1 MRPFRTIRARLT
13 AWYTLALLVLLTLVF
28 LLIYL
33 IARAQL
39 YSNFDQ
45 SLSQR
50 LQEVAGNVNH
60 EADEQHEL
68 ADISQRRGPDDL
80 GPGGNPAFG
89 TGPGGGPG
97 PIPGTA
103 FNFNPLSANEVVM
116 VYSGTGQLANQLV
129 GQLSAAQAAGLVQN
143 LTGDQIHTASLDGGL
158 ALRGARIIDEDDGT
172 IIIIARPANTV
183 EQPLGNMLFAFALA
197 APLALLLAAL
207 GGWFLTTRALRPI
220 AAMNQTVQ
228 AISSQDLSRRLALG
242 PPTDELTGLAST
254 IDAMLGR
261 IEVGV
266 EQQRRFTAD
275 ASHELRTPLT
285 VISSEAELA
294 LSRNRPAAEY
304 RTALAAIERE
314 SGVMRRLVEDLLTLA
329 RSDAGRL
336 PAPPDVDMVELAAN
350 IVARLSNKA
359 TAAGITLT
367 LTGTEEAAIVR
378 GDENQLGRILLNLI
392 ENAIK
397 YSQPHAQVMVRLA
410 TLAAPPPA
418 EVSSDAV
425 TISGPLVAVSIS
437 DCGSG
442 IDTQHLPHLFDRFY
456 RADSARTRDEQSG
469 TGLGLAICAALARD
483 YGGWIGVASTLGQGS
498 RFTLYL
504 PARANH

>member
-1 MRPFRTIRARLT
+1 M
-13 AWYTLALLVLLTLVF
+13 LLTLVF

-33 IARAQL
+33 IAHAQL

-60 EADEQHEL
+60 ETDEQHEL
-68 ADISQRRGPDDL
+68 ADISQHRSPDDQ
-80 GPGGNPAFG
+80 GAGANSAFSQGGAPDPGGA
-89 TGPGGGPG
+89 PGQVGVPG
-97 PIPGTA
+97 PFFG
-103 FNFNPLSANEVVM
+103 FNPMSANEVVM

-129 GQLSAAQAAGLVQN
+129 GQLSAAQAAGLVQG
-143 LTGDQIHTASLDGGL
+143 LTGGQIGTANLDGGL
-158 ALRGARIIDEDDGT
+158 ALRGARINDADDGT
-172 IIIIARPANTV
+172 IIIVARPTNTV
-183 EQPLGNMLFAFALA
+183 EQPLGNMLFAFGLA
-197 APLALLLAAL
+197 APLALLFAAL

-228 AISSQDLSRRLALG
+228 AIGSQDLSRRLALG

-294 LSRNRPAAEY
+294 LSRNRSAAEY
-304 RTALAAIERE
+304 REALAAIERE
-314 SGVMRRLVEDLLTLA
+314 SGVMQRLVEDLLTLA
-329 RSDAGRL
+329 RSDASRL
-336 PAPPDVDMVELAAN
+336 AAPTDVDMVELAAN
-350 IVARLSNKA
+350 SVARLSNKA

-397 YSQPHAQVMVRLA
+397 YSPPHSQVTVRLT
-410 TLAAPPPA
+410 TLAASPA
-418 EVSSDAV
+418 GEVSSDELKA
-425 TISGPLVAVSIS
+425 SGPLVAVSIS

-442 IDTQHLPHLFDRFY
+442 IDSQHLPQLFDRFY

-483 YGGWIGVASTLGQGS
+483 YGGWIGVASTPGQGS